1 MTRQKFDK
9 MVFLKVEPSLKEAI
23 FKESDE
29 KGVSASVLLREAVET
44 GLSEDREKVEF
55 VALSAEAIK
64 HLVESEGVLWFNN
77 FGGAAICGICGQY
90 YSVETGWEAFLNG
103 TKEPICDRCRSGTT
117 IERAIEILR
126 EHDKEFWVEF
136 CGMKDEEKGK
146 DEER

>member
-1 MTRQKFDK
+1 MTRQKFDR
-9 MVFLKVEPSLKEAI
+9 MIYFKVEPSLKEAI
-23 FKESDE
+23 FRESDE
-29 KGVSASVLLREAVET
+29 KRIPASVLLREAVEM
-44 GLSEDREKVEF
+44 GLSEDRKKVEF
-55 VALSAEAIK
+55 VVLDTEDIK

-103 TKEPICDRCRSGTT
+103 TKKPICHRCRNGTT

-146 DEER
+146 GEER